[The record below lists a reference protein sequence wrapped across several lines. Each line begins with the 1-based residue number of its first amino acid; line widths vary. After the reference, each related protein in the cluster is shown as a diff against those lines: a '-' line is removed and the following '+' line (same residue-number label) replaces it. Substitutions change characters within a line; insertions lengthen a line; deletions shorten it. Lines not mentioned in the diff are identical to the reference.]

1 MSHDWAKGVLRQVD
15 PTGPV
20 RLTDAAARVPGVP
33 DKGVLL
39 SATAQLQ
46 ERLAELQEALHADG
60 RHALLLVLQ
69 GRDASGKDGTI
80 KKVMGA
86 LNPIGVRVAAFG
98 PPTPLELRHDFLWR
112 VHQQVPPRGT
122 IGVFNRSHYEDVLA
136 VRVRAL
142 APEAVWRGRYAQ
154 INAFEQ
160 MLAENGVVTVKVLLH
175 VSRGEQLAR
184 LRERMEDPH
193 KNWKF
198 RMEDIADRERWDDY
212 TAAYEDALRKCS
224 TSWAPWHVVPADDK
238 AVRNY
243 LVARLLVDALEALA
257 PQYPALDPAIRS
269 AAAAWYRDAH

>member
-1 MSHDWAKGVLRQVD
+1 MALLRPVD
-15 PTGPV
+15 PGAPV
-20 RLTDAAARVPGVP
+20 RLGDAAARHPDAP
-33 DKGVLL
+33 DKGTLL
-39 SATAQLQ
+39 EATARLQ

-60 RHALLLVLQ
+60 RHAVLLVLQ

-112 VHQQVPPRGT
+112 VHAQVPPRGM

-136 VRVRAL
+136 VRVRQL
-142 APEAVWRGRYAQ
+142 APEAVWRARYRQ

-160 MLAENGVVTVKVLLH
+160 GLAENGVVLRKVLLH
-175 VSRGEQLAR
+175 VSRGEQLQR

-198 RMEDIADRERWDDY
+198 RMEDIADRERWDAY
-212 TAAYEDALRKCS
+212 TEAYQDALRECS

-238 AVRNY
+238 ALRNY
-243 LVARLLVDALEALA
+243 LVTRLLVEAVEALR
-257 PQYPALDPAIRS
+257 PQYPALDPAIRE
-269 AAAAWYRDAH
+269 AAATWFRNGG

>member
-1 MSHDWAKGVLRQVD
+1 VNGDWAMALLRPVD
-15 PTGPV
+15 PGAPV
-20 RLTDAAARVPGVP
+20 RLGDAAARHPDAP
-33 DKGVLL
+33 DKGTLL
-39 SATAQLQ
+39 EATARLQ

-60 RHALLLVLQ
+60 RHAVLLVLQ

-112 VHQQVPPRGT
+112 VHAQVPPRGM

-136 VRVRAL
+136 VRVRQL
-142 APEAVWRGRYAQ
+142 APEAVWRARYRQ

-160 MLAENGVVTVKVLLH
+160 GLAENGVVLRKVLLH
-175 VSRGEQLAR
+175 VSRGEQLKR
-184 LRERMEDPH
+184 LRERMDDPR

-198 RMEDIADRERWDDY
+198 RMEDIADRERWDAY
-212 TAAYEDALRKCS
+212 TEAYEDALRQCS
-224 TSWAPWHVVPADDK
+224 TAWAPWHVVPADDK

-243 LVARLLVDALEALA
+243 LVTRLLVEAVEGLH
-257 PQYPALDPAIRS
+257 PQYPPLDPTIRD
-269 AAAAWYRDAH
+269 AAATWFRNGG

>member
-1 MSHDWAKGVLRQVD
+1 VSHDWAAELLQAVEPRGALRLGD
-15 PTGPV
+15 S
-20 RLTDAAARVPGVP
+20 AARVPHAP
-33 DKGVLL
+33 DKAALL
-39 SATAQLQ
+39 AATAQLQ

-86 LNPIGVRVAAFG
+86 LNPVGVRVTAFG

-112 VHQQVPPRGT
+112 VHHQIPPRGMV
-122 IGVFNRSHYEDVLA
+122 GVFNRSHYEDVLA
-136 VRVRAL
+136 VRVRGL
-142 APEAVWRGRYAQ
+142 VPEAVWRRRHAQ

-160 MLAENGVVTVKVLLH
+160 LLTENGVALVKVFLH
-175 VSRGEQLAR
+175 VSRDEQLRR

-198 RMEDIADRERWDDY
+198 RMEDIADRERWDAY
-212 TAAYEDALRKCS
+212 TEAYQDALRLCS

-243 LVARLLVDALEALA
+243 LVTRLLVDALEALA
-257 PQYPALDPAIRS
+257 PCYPTLDPAIRE
-269 AAAAWYRDAH
+269 AASAWYRDGE